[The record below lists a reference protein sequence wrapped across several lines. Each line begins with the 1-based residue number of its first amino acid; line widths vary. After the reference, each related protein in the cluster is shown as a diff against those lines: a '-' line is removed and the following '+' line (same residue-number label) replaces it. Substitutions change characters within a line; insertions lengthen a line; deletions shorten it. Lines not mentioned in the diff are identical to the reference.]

1 MSNPYAIPQT
11 SLGVK
16 IYALSAAVF
25 LFTAIVL
32 HLRRQLKLQNRSLH
46 IFYMITLF
54 MGGYFLAVGFFAA
67 RGAFLVFEPFPAR
80 ILLMV
85 FGAMFAALALL
96 FYPGTHDLWRSIALR
111 SIIGLQCFRFLA
123 ELLIFWL
130 ERENA
135 MPAVMTITGRNY
147 DLLVPISA
155 LLIYLWMRN
164 REPGAAAR
172 RWLVAWNV
180 VGIAVLLNTVATAI
194 LSLPTPR
201 QAFAFDAPLV
211 TPALFPFYLLPVFM
225 VPLAL
230 SLHVFALLKLSGY
243 YTLSPQRATASGIR

>member
-1 MSNPYAIPQT
+1 MSNPYVVPQT
-11 SLGVK
+11 SLAVK
-16 IYALSAAVF
+16 IYAISIAIF
-25 LFTAIVL
+25 LFVTIVR
-32 HLRRQLKLQNRSLH
+32 HLRRQWVLQNRSLQ
-46 IFYMITLF
+46 IFYTVTLL
-54 MGGYFLAVGFFAA
+54 MGGYFIVVGFFAA
-67 RGAFLVFEPFPAR
+67 RDAFLVFEPFPPR

-85 FGAMFAALALL
+85 FGALFAALALL
-96 FYPGTHDLWRSIALR
+96 FYPGTRDLWHSIALQ

-147 DLLVPISA
+147 DLLVPITA

-180 VGIAVLLNTVATAI
+180 LGIAVLLNTVATAI
-194 LSLPTPR
+194 LSLPSPR
-201 QAFAFDAPLV
+201 QVFAFDAPLV
-211 TPALFPFYLLPVFM
+211 TPAVFPFYILPVFL

-230 SLHVFALLKLSGY
+230 SLHILALLKLCDFFRRKQ
-243 YTLSPQRATASGIR
+243 THA